1 MFLAGGLVF
10 VAALLLCA
18 ISLGIYEIC
27 GARIIQGI
35 GATAIYST
43 NPSLVRL
50 IYPGDRLRRGI
61 ELAGMSNA
69 LALALGPVAGTFM
82 MYLVPRRLI
91 FLINLPLGLFL
102 GLNYLPSSKTQELVS
117 FRSSFD
123 VPSQCL
129 GVVFLPLI
137 VMGSSLL
144 PEEPVPGAPL
154 LFLGIFAGI
163 ILIRRQRLLICP
175 RNYSH
180 LITLPFHNDRRL
192 ITPR

>member
-10 VAALLLCA
+10 VAALLLSA
-18 ISLGIYEIC
+18 ISLGIHEIC

-102 GLNYLPSSKTQELVS
+102 GLNYLPSSKTQELVLSVPVSTSQANVWELYFCHSSSWVAVYCPKNLYSAPPFS
-117 FRSSFD
+117 FWGSLQGSF
-123 VPSQCL
+123 
-129 GVVFLPLI
+129 
-137 VMGSSLL
+137 
-144 PEEPVPGAPL
+144 
-154 LFLGIFAGI
+154 
-163 ILIRRQRLLICP
+163 
-175 RNYSH
+175 
-180 LITLPFHNDRRL
+180 
-192 ITPR
+192 